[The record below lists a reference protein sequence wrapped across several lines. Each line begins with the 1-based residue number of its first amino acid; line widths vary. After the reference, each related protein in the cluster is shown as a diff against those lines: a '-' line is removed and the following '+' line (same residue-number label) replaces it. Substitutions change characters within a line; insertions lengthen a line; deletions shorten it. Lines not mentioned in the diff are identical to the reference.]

1 MGRAVA
7 PAPSAARYRGGV
19 PLGCLASLFGIREK
33 AAASRGGGV
42 PGRPSARPAP
52 PESLPLKVRRY
63 FFTRDEAA
71 FFEALE
77 AATAD
82 LPYRVLTKVRLGDL
96 FDITDK
102 VNSGA
107 TRGRLKD
114 KHVDFLLV
122 HTRDHYRPV
131 LAIELDGV
139 SHTAEQQQYRDAVKD
154 TAFRCGGLRLLRVPS
169 RTYTVAQV
177 RDMLHREGL
186 DGG

>member
-1 MGRAVA
+1 MGRAVP
-7 PAPSAARYRGGV
+7 PAPGAARYRGGV
-19 PLGCLASLFGIREK
+19 PLGCLASLFGIRPK
-33 AAASRGGGV
+33 APPAS
-42 PGRPSARPAP
+42 PGQGAQRAGAP
-52 PESLPLKVRRY
+52 VPESLPLKVRRD

-107 TRGRLKD
+107 TRGRLRD

-122 HTRDHYRPV
+122 NTRDHYRPV

-139 SHTAEQQQYRDAVKD
+139 SHTAEQGQSRDALKD
-154 TAFRCGGLRLLRVPS
+154 VAFRCGGLRLLRVPP
-169 RTYTVAQV
+169 RTYTAAQV
-177 RDMLHREGL
+177 REMLHRAGL
-186 DGG
+186 DGV

>member
-1 MGRAVA
+1 MVAAVP
-7 PAPSAARYRGGV
+7 PASGAARYRGGV
-19 PLGCLASLFGIREK
+19 PLGCLASLFGIRNK
-33 AAASRGGGV
+33 AASAS
-42 PGRPSARPAP
+42 PGQGAQRATPVSV
-52 PESLPLKVRRY
+52 PESLPLKVRRD

-122 HTRDHYRPV
+122 NTRDHYRPV

-139 SHTAEQQQYRDAVKD
+139 SHTTEQGQYRDAVKD
-154 TAFRCGGLRLLRVPS
+154 LAFRCGGLRLLRVPS
-169 RTYTVAQV
+169 RTYTAAQV
-177 RDMLHREGL
+177 REMLHKEGL

>member
-1 MGRAVA
+1 M
-7 PAPSAARYRGGV
+7 

-42 PGRPSARPAP
+42 PGRPGARPAP

>member
-1 MGRAVA
+1 MGRAVP
-7 PAPSAARYRGGV
+7 PASGAARYRGSV
-19 PLGCLASLFGIREK
+19 PLGCLASLFGIRSK
-33 AAASRGGGV
+33 TVPASPGQEGQRGATAV
-42 PGRPSARPAP
+42 
-52 PESLPLKVRRY
+52 PESLPLKVRRD

-122 HTRDHYRPV
+122 NTRDHYRPV

-139 SHTAEQQQYRDAVKD
+139 SHTTEQQQYRDAVKD
-154 TAFRCGGLRLLRVPS
+154 VAFRCGGLKLLRVPS
-169 RTYTVAQV
+169 RTYTAAQV
-177 RDMLHREGL
+177 REMLHKAGL
-186 DGG
+186 DGV

>member
-1 MGRAVA
+1 MVA
-7 PAPSAARYRGGV
+7 TVPPAPGAARYRGGV
-19 PLGCLASLFGIREK
+19 PLGCLASLFGIRPK
-33 AAASRGGGV
+33 APPTS
-42 PGRPSARPAP
+42 PGQGERRAGAP
-52 PESLPLKVRRY
+52 VPESLPLKVRRD

-107 TRGRLKD
+107 MRGRLGD

-122 HTRDHYRPV
+122 NTRDHYRPV

-139 SHTAEQQQYRDAVKD
+139 SHTTEQGQYRDALKD
-154 TAFRCGGLRLLRVPS
+154 AAFRCGGLKLLRVPS
-169 RTYTVAQV
+169 RTYTAAQV
-177 RDMLHREGL
+177 RELLHKEGL
-186 DGG
+186 DRPER

>member
-1 MGRAVA
+1 MVA
-7 PAPSAARYRGGV
+7 TVPPASGAARYRGGV
-19 PLGCLASLFGIREK
+19 PLGCLASLFGIRPK
-33 AAASRGGGV
+33 AASAF
-42 PGRPSARPAP
+42 PGPGAQRAAP
-52 PESLPLKVRRY
+52 LPESLPLKVRRD

-102 VNSGA
+102 MNSGA
-107 TRGRLKD
+107 TRGRLGD

-122 HTRDHYRPV
+122 NTRDHYRPV

-139 SHTAEQQQYRDAVKD
+139 SHTTEQQRYRDALKD
-154 TAFRCGGLRLLRVPS
+154 VAFRCGGLKLLRVPS
-169 RTYTVAQV
+169 RTYTAAQV
-177 RDMLHREGL
+177 RELLHKEGL
-186 DGG
+186 DRPER